1 MAEKI
6 VIQLETDS
14 KEAVD
19 SIKEVNKSVETTNET
34 TGELTNSLDKMTG
47 GAISGFTGILKSVKK
62 AVLGFKSLKVA
73 IAATGIGA
81 LLIAITA
88 IGQAFTRS
96 EEGQNKFAKLMGV
109 IGAVTG
115 EFLDAVADLG
125 EKLITIFTNP
135 QKAIQDFASTIKEFV
150 LDRINLAIEG
160 FGLLGGA
167 IAKVFKGD
175 FKGALTDA
183 KEGVI
188 AFNRG
193 LNPAVIVTEAL
204 VKGTN
209 NLVKATKDLTKAAKE
224 EAIIAGQIADQRAKA
239 DKVERALLVER
250 AEADRKV
257 AELREIAA
265 DKENKTLQERLSA
278 IKEAGQ
284 IESEITARE
293 IEAAKLRL
301 QAKQEENA
309 LGKSTKADLDEEAQL
324 KARVIQLETGRLKIQ
339 KALTAELTTALR
351 EQKAEEKRLEDEAK
365 ADKKERDAKELE
377 EKKKI
382 LEEEKK
388 IEAERVALREN
399 TFNTAVQLA
408 GAESK
413 LGKAILL
420 AKQLIQAKEFV
431 LDAKAQIQKAK
442 KAVSDATINAAGASV
457 QIQDSIAKAANT
469 APPPFNIPFIL
480 TAIATGAGILSAV
493 KSAVSATKS
502 AASAVGGSGG
512 VGTSISTPPPSI
524 ASTPPAFNI
533 VGAGG
538 TNQLAEAITGQQQ
551 QPVKAF
557 VVSQDVTTAQSLERN
572 IIDGASLG

>member
-19 SIKEVNKSVETTNET
+19 SIKEVNKSVEATNET

-115 EFLDAVADLG
+115 QFLDAVADLG
-125 EKLITIFTNP
+125 EKLITLFTNP
-135 QKAIQDFASTIKEFV
+135 QKALSDFTNLIKEN
-150 LDRINLAIEG
+150 LINR
-160 FGLLGGA
+160 FNGLLELVPKLAQA
-167 IAKVFKGD
+167 IGLLFQGKFKEAGKVAVNAAAKVT
-175 FKGALTDA
+175 L
-183 KEGVI
+183 GVE
-188 AFNRG
+188 N
-193 LNPAVIVTEAL
+193 IVDKTQQAID
-204 VKGTN
+204 KTN
-209 NLVKATKDLTKAAKE
+209 EFIKATVE
-224 EAIIAGQIADQRAKA
+224 EGKIAGEIADQRAEADKIERDLLVQRAKA
-239 DKVERALLVER
+239 DRDRANALEKAVNREKFTIEERIGFLE
-250 AEADRKV
+250 
-257 AELREIAA
+257 
-265 DKENKTLQERLSA
+265 
-278 IKEAGQ
+278 EAGQ
-284 IESEITARE
+284 IEADITNKE

-301 QAKQEENA
+301 QAKEEENA

-324 KARVIQLETGRLKIQ
+324 RARVIQLETARLTKQ
-339 KALTAELTTALR
+339 KEVTSQTIALKN

-365 ADKKERDAKELE
+365 AEELARLKEIDDAKKKSAEDEKKRTKELE
-377 EKKKI
+377 DFKKQAI
-382 LEEEKK
+382 QQG
-388 IEAERVALREN
+388 INGAIALVGQNSKFAKGIAIANAIRD
-399 TFNTAVQLA
+399 TFA
-408 GAESK
+408 GANKALAQGGIFGFVGAAGIIASG
-413 LGKAILL
+413 LANVKAIT
-420 AKQLIQAKEFV
+420 
-431 LDAKAQIQKAK
+431 
-442 KAVSDATINAAGASV
+442 S
-457 QIQDSIAKAANT
+457 
-469 APPPFNIPFIL
+469 
-480 TAIATGAGILSAV
+480 
-493 KSAVSATKS
+493 TKDP
-502 AASAVGGSGG
+502 
-512 VGTSISTPPPSI
+512 TPPSSVTVSSRGATPTPSI

>member
-96 EEGQNKFAKLMGV
+96 EEGQNQFAKLMGV

-115 EFLDAVADLG
+115 QFLDAVADLG
-125 EKLITIFTNP
+125 EKLITLFTNP
-135 QKAIQDFASTIKEFV
+135 QKALSDFTNLIKE
-150 LDRINLAIEG
+150 NLVNR
-160 FGLLGGA
+160 FNGLLELVPKLGQA
-167 IAKVFKGD
+167 IGLLFQGKFKEAGKVAVNAAAKVT
-175 FKGALTDA
+175 L
-183 KEGVI
+183 GVE
-188 AFNRG
+188 N
-193 LNPAVIVTEAL
+193 IVDKTQQAID
-204 VKGTN
+204 KTN
-209 NLVKATKDLTKAAKE
+209 EFIKATVE
-224 EAIIAGQIADQRAKA
+224 EGKIAGEIADQRAKA

-265 DKENKTLQERLSA
+265 DKENKTLEERLTA

-284 IESEITARE
+284 IEAEITARE

-324 KARVIQLETGRLKIQ
+324 KARVIELETGRLKIQ

-431 LDAKAQIQKAK
+431 LDAKAQIHKAK
-442 KAVSDATINAAGASV
+442 KAVSDATIDAAGAGVEIQGSV
-457 QIQDSIAKAANT
+457 AKAANT

-480 TAIATGAGILSAV
+480 SAIATGAGILSAV

-502 AASAVGGSGG
+502 AASVAGGG

>member
-115 EFLDAVADLG
+115 QFLDAVADLG
-125 EKLITIFTNP
+125 EKLITVFTNP
-135 QKAIQDFASTIKEFV
+135 QKALSDFTNLIKEN
-150 LDRINLAIEG
+150 LINR
-160 FGLLGGA
+160 FNGLLELVPKLGQA
-167 IAKVFKGD
+167 IGLLFQGKFKEAGKVAVNAAAKVT
-175 FKGALTDA
+175 L
-183 KEGVI
+183 GVE
-188 AFNRG
+188 N
-193 LNPAVIVTEAL
+193 IVDKTQQAID
-204 VKGTN
+204 KTN
-209 NLVKATKDLTKAAKE
+209 EFIKATVE
-224 EAIIAGQIADQRAKA
+224 EGKIAGEIADQRAKA

-265 DKENKTLQERLSA
+265 DKENKTLEERLTA

-284 IESEITARE
+284 IEAEITARE

-309 LGKSTKADLDEEAQL
+309 LGLSTKADLDEEAQL
-324 KARVIQLETGRLKIQ
+324 KARVIELETGRLKIQ

-365 ADKKERDAKELE
+365 AEELARQKEIDDAKKKSADDEKKRTKELE
-377 EKKKI
+377 DFKKQAVQEGTLGVLALVGQGSSFAKGI
-382 LEEEKK
+382 AIANAIRSTYAGATKALEQGGIFGFIGAAGIIAQGLASVKAIK
-388 IEAERVALREN
+388 GTNDPKPPSGIASP
-399 TFNTAVQLA
+399 NTA
-408 GAESK
+408 S
-413 LGKAILL
+413 INTPS
-420 AKQLIQAKEFV
+420 
-431 LDAKAQIQKAK
+431 
-442 KAVSDATINAAGASV
+442 VS
-457 QIQDSIAKAANT
+457 T
-469 APPPFNIPFIL
+469 A
-480 TAIATGAGILSAV
+480 
-493 KSAVSATKS
+493 
-502 AASAVGGSGG
+502 
-512 VGTSISTPPPSI
+512 
-524 ASTPPAFNI
+524 PPAFNI

>member
-19 SIKEVNKSVETTNET
+19 SIKEVNKSVEATNET

-115 EFLDAVADLG
+115 QFLDAVADLG
-125 EKLITIFTNP
+125 EKLITLFTNP
-135 QKAIQDFASTIKEFV
+135 QKALSDFTNLIKEN
-150 LDRINLAIEG
+150 LINR
-160 FGLLGGA
+160 FNGLLELVPKLAQA
-167 IAKVFKGD
+167 IGLLFQGKFKEAGKVAVNAAAKVT
-175 FKGALTDA
+175 L
-183 KEGVI
+183 GVE
-188 AFNRG
+188 N
-193 LNPAVIVTEAL
+193 IVDKTQQAID
-204 VKGTN
+204 KTN
-209 NLVKATKDLTKAAKE
+209 EFIKATVEEGKIERDLLV
-224 EAIIAGQIADQRAKA
+224 QRAKA
-239 DKVERALLVER
+239 DRDRANALEKAVNREKFTIEERIGFLE
-250 AEADRKV
+250 
-257 AELREIAA
+257 
-265 DKENKTLQERLSA
+265 
-278 IKEAGQ
+278 EAGQ
-284 IESEITARE
+284 IEADITNKE

-301 QAKQEENA
+301 QAKEEENA

-324 KARVIQLETGRLKIQ
+324 RARVIQLETARLTKQ
-339 KALTAELTTALR
+339 KEVTSQTIALKN

-365 ADKKERDAKELE
+365 AEELARLKEIDDAKKKSAEDEKKRTKELE
-377 EKKKI
+377 DFKKQAI
-382 LEEEKK
+382 QQG
-388 IEAERVALREN
+388 INGAIALVGQNSKFAKGIAIANAIRD
-399 TFNTAVQLA
+399 TFA
-408 GAESK
+408 GANKALAQGGIFGFVGAAGIIASG
-413 LGKAILL
+413 LANVKAIT
-420 AKQLIQAKEFV
+420 
-431 LDAKAQIQKAK
+431 
-442 KAVSDATINAAGASV
+442 S
-457 QIQDSIAKAANT
+457 
-469 APPPFNIPFIL
+469 
-480 TAIATGAGILSAV
+480 
-493 KSAVSATKS
+493 TKDP
-502 AASAVGGSGG
+502 
-512 VGTSISTPPPSI
+512 TPPSSVTVSSRGATPTPSI